1 MTEGNVKQGKIAM
14 ALFSSVKKIDNDI
27 TIKCDDSYD
36 STGSYYYLVSLF
48 LPFNVN
54 FITVFY

>member
-1 MTEGNVKQGKIAM
+1 MTEGNVKQDKIAM
-14 ALFSSVKKIDNDI
+14 AFFSSVKKIDNDI

-48 LPFNVN
+48 LPLNVS
-54 FITVFY
+54 FITELY